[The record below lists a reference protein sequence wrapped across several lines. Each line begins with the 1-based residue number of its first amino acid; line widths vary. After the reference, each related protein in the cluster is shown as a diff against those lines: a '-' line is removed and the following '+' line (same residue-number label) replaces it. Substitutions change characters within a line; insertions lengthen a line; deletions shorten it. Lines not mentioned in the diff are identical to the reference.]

1 MVEDHGSHSP
11 SAGQGERPRVSGALR
26 LSRDRLSAR
35 SSYSREFR
43 YNRGHSNPQDP
54 TDMTGLATEKASPT
68 NHLPVMVAEVLM
80 ALPRT
85 IGGSFIDCNL
95 GDGGHSEAILRTS
108 RGAQL
113 LGIDLDREALVR
125 AKQRL
130 ERWSEQ
136 LTIHHGNF
144 ADVEEIARRRFT
156 LNCTGVLFDLGVS
169 SAQLDTPERG
179 FSFRFD
185 SELDM
190 RFNPEGEMTA
200 YDIVNQWSQSDLE
213 DVISALGGEPRAR
226 RVARAIVRSR
236 RIATTRELADVV
248 TKALNWPVE
257 SRNHPA
263 TRTFQ
268 ALRMVVNSEME
279 NLERG
284 LAGAVNALRKG
295 GRLVVIS
302 YHSVEDRVVKNFIRH
317 EAAQCVCPP
326 RLPVCQCNKTPTL
339 QPISARVIKPS
350 ITEVRNNPR
359 ARSARMRVAQKL

>member
-1 MVEDHGSHSP
+1 
-11 SAGQGERPRVSGALR
+11 
-26 LSRDRLSAR
+26 
-35 SSYSREFR
+35 
-43 YNRGHSNPQDP
+43 
-54 TDMTGLATEKASPT
+54 MTGLATEKESPNT
-68 NHLPVMVAEVLM
+68 HLPVMVSEVLM

-85 IGGSFIDCNL
+85 VGGSFIDCNL
-95 GDGGHSEAILRTS
+95 GDGGHAEAILRTS
-108 RGAQL
+108 QGARL

-125 AKQRL
+125 AKKRL
-130 ERWSEQ
+130 VRWSEQ

-144 ADVEEIARRRFT
+144 ADVEEIAKRRFT
-156 LNCTGVLFDLGVS
+156 QNCTGVLFDLGVS

-190 RFNPEGEMTA
+190 RFNPDNELTA

-213 DVISALGGEPRAR
+213 EVIGTLGGEPRAR
-226 RVARAIVRSR
+226 RVARAIVHNR
-236 RIATTRELADVV
+236 RIRTTGELADVV
-248 TKALNWPVE
+248 TRSLHWPVE

-284 LAGAVNALRKG
+284 LAGAVNSLRRG

-317 EAAQCVCPP
+317 EAALCVCPP

-339 QPISARVIKPS
+339 QPISTRVVKPS

-359 ARSARMRVAQKL
+359 ARSAKMRVAQRL

>member
-1 MVEDHGSHSP
+1 
-11 SAGQGERPRVSGALR
+11 
-26 LSRDRLSAR
+26 
-35 SSYSREFR
+35 
-43 YNRGHSNPQDP
+43 
-54 TDMTGLATEKASPT
+54 MTGLATEKQSPT
-68 NHLPVMVAEVLM
+68 THLPVMVSEVLM

-95 GDGGHSEAILRTS
+95 GDGGHAEAILRTS
-108 RGAQL
+108 RGARL
-113 LGIDLDREALVR
+113 LGIDLDQEALLR

-130 ERWSEQ
+130 EQWSEQ

-144 ADVEEIARRRFT
+144 ADVAEIARRRFT
-156 LNCTGVLFDLGVS
+156 QNCTGILFDLGVS

-190 RFNPEGEMTA
+190 RFNPANELTA
-200 YDIVNQWSQSDLE
+200 YDIVNHWSQSDLE
-213 DVISALGGEPRAR
+213 EVISALGEEPRAR
-226 RVARAIVRSR
+226 RVARGIVRNR
-236 RIATTRELADVV
+236 RIETTRELADIV
-248 TKALNWPVE
+248 TKSLNWPVE

-284 LAGAVNALRKG
+284 LAGAVDTLRRG

-302 YHSVEDRVVKNFIRH
+302 YHSVEDRLVKNFIRD
-317 EAAQCVCPP
+317 AAAACVCPP
-326 RLPVCQCNKTPTL
+326 RLPMCQCNKTPTL

-359 ARSARMRVAQKL
+359 ARSARMRVAQRL